1 MEILLSSTFHWTV
14 LLASDKVDINLNL
27 INSICFFYSNTSVR
41 SLCFKKEG
49 KNRHNRLNL
58 TLMEFHHLQLSISDP

>member
-14 LLASDKVDINLNL
+14 LLASDKVDIDLNL
-27 INSICFFYSNTSVR
+27 INSICFFILTLPFVLFALKR
-41 SLCFKKEG
+41 KVKIDIIG
-49 KNRHNRLNL
+49 INL